1 VLGAL
6 TAFPPVSVDLYLPA
20 FPDLADHF
28 ATSTGTVA
36 LSLST
41 YLVGVA
47 AGQLVYGR
55 LSDTYG
61 RRPPMVVGI
70 ALYIGAS
77 VACAF
82 APSVGALIGLRL
94 VQGLGA
100 CAGVVIARAI
110 VRDLYDGAEAARF
123 YSLLMLVFGV
133 APVVA
138 PLVGAGILAVA
149 GWRAIFVTLALYGFA
164 CLLMVARL
172 PETLPRERR
181 RPAGLRDALRSYRQ
195 VLGDRA
201 FLAYTGAIVF
211 GSVALLAY
219 IASSPALLIEE
230 HGVSPQ
236 TFGLLF
242 GANSLGFVAVSQVTS
257 RVVGRVGPELV
268 LRIGVAAHSLAA
280 ASLLGVALAAPGG
293 LGALLPPL
301 FVMVAS
307 LGAVWPTATA
317 LAMTPFPQSAGA
329 ASAVLGAGQ
338 IGGGAIAGAIV
349 GAIALGPAR
358 SLALVAAVG
367 AAASVAVLTLVAPG
381 WRRQL
386 AADE

>member
-1 VLGAL
+1 
-6 TAFPPVSVDLYLPA
+6 
-20 FPDLADHF
+20 
-28 ATSTGTVA
+28 
-36 LSLST
+36 
-41 YLVGVA
+41 
-47 AGQLVYGR
+47 
-55 LSDTYG
+55 
-61 RRPPMVVGI
+61 
-70 ALYIGAS
+70 
-77 VACAF
+77 
-82 APSVGALIGLRL
+82 
-94 VQGLGA
+94 
-100 CAGVVIARAI
+100 
-110 VRDLYDGAEAARF
+110 
-123 YSLLMLVFGV
+123 
-133 APVVA
+133 
-138 PLVGAGILAVA
+138 
-149 GWRAIFVTLALYGFA
+149 
-164 CLLMVARL
+164 
-172 PETLPRERR
+172 
-181 RPAGLRDALRSYRQ
+181 
-195 VLGDRA
+195 
-201 FLAYTGAIVF
+201 
-211 GSVALLAY
+211 
-219 IASSPALLIEE
+219 
-230 HGVSPQ
+230 
-236 TFGLLF
+236 
-242 GANSLGFVAVSQVTS
+242 
-257 RVVGRVGPELV
+257 V